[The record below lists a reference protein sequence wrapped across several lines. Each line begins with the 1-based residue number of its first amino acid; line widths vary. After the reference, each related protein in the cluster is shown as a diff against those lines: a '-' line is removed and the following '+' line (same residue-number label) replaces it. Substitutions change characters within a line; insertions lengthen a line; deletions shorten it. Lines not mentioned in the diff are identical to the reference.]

1 MQREI
6 ERRIANKEEEI
17 KKLRL
22 AKEELIQ
29 NAKKLTF
36 EEYDI
41 SFILV
46 SLGSKIKSIET
57 DITKL
62 QYEIYDLMQILK
74 SE

>member
-1 MQREI
+1 MQKEI
-6 ERRIANKEEEI
+6 ERRITNKEEEI
-17 KKLRL
+17 KKLRI

-46 SLGSKIKSIET
+46 NLGSKIKHIET
-57 DITKL
+57 EITKL